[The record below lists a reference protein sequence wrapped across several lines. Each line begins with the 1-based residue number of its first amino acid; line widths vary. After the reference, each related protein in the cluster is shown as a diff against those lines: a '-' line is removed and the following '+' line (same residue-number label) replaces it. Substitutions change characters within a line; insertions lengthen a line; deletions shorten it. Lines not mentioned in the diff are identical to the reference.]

1 MRPNG
6 LDKGAGSAATRDVET
21 DSSCESEDGAA
32 GRKGRRMVCHA
43 SADHDQAGA
52 ATFMPDKADFRTRTI
67 SGDKI
72 TNEERVKS
80 PRRPH
85 DSKYARTANGPSD
98 E

>member
-21 DSSCESEDGAA
+21 DSSCESEDGPA

-52 ATFMPDKADFRTRTI
+52 ATFMPDKETSEQELFPGIKLPMR
-67 SGDKI
+67 
-72 TNEERVKS
+72 
-80 PRRPH
+80 
-85 DSKYARTANGPSD
+85 NG
-98 E
+98 